1 MRRIYLFIVVV
12 FGMATVALAQTTSS
26 DSQTLQALLGEVHQ
40 LRQDFQTHS
49 SNFSGYPG
57 SGLPASVET
66 LFPILAPLPAQ
77 LVVPCSANSFL
88 CHSYSFPA
96 TH

>member
-40 LRQDFQTHS
+40 LRQDS
-49 SNFSGYPG
+49 SDAYFKLLWIPREWAASFRRNAFSDPR
-57 SGLPASVET
+57 SAS
-66 LFPILAPLPAQ
+66 
-77 LVVPCSANSFL
+77 CSACRPL
-88 CHSYSFPA
+88 LR
-96 TH
+96 